1 MLSLVGHVFSISD
14 LGRMLLDM
22 QYQQRQKLRLGGLI
36 AISVA
41 LHGWLIVSI
50 VIERPVPKLSEA
62 DSVVL
67 ELSIR
72 SPTPPEQPPV
82 EREEDPVQAPELEP
96 EVEQK
101 KAHRSEPAQ
110 PQVAEA
116 LPKGSPPLPSVLELR
131 RSLAATM
138 GVDKAY
144 QGPSCTPAERA
155 NEIRRCEPEEDM
167 RDRRQAFYAGL
178 FREAF
183 GHIGQANPSFS
194 KDMDRVAALAAK
206 SESLTALDPDNPV
219 EASLLR
225 EQRAYLQ
232 QEISRIDQRYA
243 EFNLFKLIPIGK
255 RVVKGLEEKLGE
267 R

>member
-1 MLSLVGHVFSISD
+1 MLSLVGHVFSISEV
-14 LGRMLLDM
+14 GRMLLDM
-22 QYQQRQKLRLGGLI
+22 QYQQRQKLRLGSLI

-41 LHGWLIVSI
+41 LHGWLLVSI
-50 VIERPVPKLSEA
+50 VIERPVPKSSEA
-62 DSVVL
+62 GSVVL
-67 ELSIR
+67 ELSIT

-82 EREEDPVQAPELEP
+82 ERKEDPVQEP
-96 EVEQK
+96 EVEQE
-101 KAHRSEPAQ
+101 KARRSEPTQ
-110 PQVAEA
+110 PQVAKA
-116 LPKGSPPLPSVLELR
+116 LPKESPPLPSVLELR

-138 GVDKAY
+138 GVDKTY
-144 QGPSCTPAERA
+144 QGPACTPAERA
-155 NEIRRCEPEEDM
+155 NEIRQCEPEEDM
-167 RDRRQAFYAGL
+167 RDRRQVFYAGL

-183 GHIGQANPSFS
+183 GHIGRANPSFS

-232 QEISRIDQRYA
+232 QEISLIDQRYA

-267 R
+267 G